1 MEDVAKVTVYS
12 NQKTVRLYANG
23 TFLAEQ
29 EAPDHFF
36 RFEVPNVGET
46 QLVAVAGECRDESLL
61 RKVEVFNEAYRL
73 QEKNAIL
80 NWFEIT
86 MPEGYLS
93 INDKLSDIMATVR
106 GKMLFMKLVA
116 DMMASMPKG
125 KDGKAGMSFDLNSGM
140 LDMLGSFTVLRLA
153 GMVGMANITI
163 TKEQLLDLNA
173 QLNKIKKK

>member
-1 MEDVAKVTVYS
+1 V
-12 NQKTVRLYANG
+12 
-23 TFLAEQ
+23 FLAEQ

-36 RFEVPNVGET
+36 RFEVPNCGET
-46 QLVAVAGECRDESLL
+46 QLVAVAGECRDESTI

-106 GKMLFMKLVA
+106 GKMLFMKLA
-116 DMMASMPKG
+116 GEMMASMPKS
-125 KDGKAGMSFDLNSGM
+125 KDGKPSAMGFELTSSMM
-140 LDMLGSFTVLRLA
+140 EMVGSFTVLRLA

-163 TKEQLLDLNA
+163 TKEQLLELNA
-173 QLNKIKKK
+173 QLNKIKKKEGNCPGI

>member
-1 MEDVAKVTVYS
+1 VE
-12 NQKTVRLYANG
+12 LFANG
-23 TFLAEQ
+23 VSLGIQ

-36 RFEVPNVGET
+36 RFEVPNAGET
-46 QLVAVAGECRDESLL
+46 KLVAVAGECRDESLI

-86 MPEGYLS
+86 MPEGYFS
-93 INDKLSDIMATVR
+93 INDTVGDIMATIR
-106 GKMLFMKLVA
+106 GKMLFMKLAA
-116 DMMASMPKG
+116 DLMAQMPKG
-125 KDGKAGMSFDLNSGM
+125 KDGKASAAGFEFNSSM